1 LLARLRTG
9 IEAAIPFPRIL
20 VMWLT
25 DAARDRAHANIAEID
40 VPAVL
45 AFGIST
51 AGEFGHALLKRTAGG
66 RGKPLGI
73 AA

>member
-1 LLARLRTG
+1 
-9 IEAAIPFPRIL
+9 
-20 VMWLT
+20 
-25 DAARDRAHANIAEID
+25 

-66 RGKPLGI
+66 RGKPLGS